1 MIHGAQPIAI
11 TGPLLYNMSIGCKFS
26 PARRGYGSSG
36 MSHGFSKEISRCRIE
51 ALRNVDLEHVLGA
64 KFDALED
71 RCNGIP
77 TGPTGTK
84 PIEVGRQF
92 RFPLGLQSLA
102 YDGLSRPFMQGRN
115 PERPL
120 FSSAMFG

>member
-1 MIHGAQPIAI
+1 MIDAVK
-11 TGPLLYNMSIGCKFS
+11 T
-26 PARRGYGSSG
+26 
-36 MSHGFSKEISRCRIE
+36 
-51 ALRNVDLEHVLGA
+51 LRNVDLEHVLGS

-71 RCNGIP
+71 RRDGIP

-92 RFPLGLQSLA
+92 RFPLEFQSLA
-102 YDGLSRPFMQGRN
+102 YYGLSRPFMQGRN

-120 FSSAMFG
+120 FRSAVFGYPNASERGGFVIKRELVG